1 MTVEQ
6 VYTSRIARLP
16 LLHGDD
22 QPLGRVE
29 DVVLVPPAGGQP
41 PRAIGLVATVQ
52 RRRIF
57 VNIGRVAD
65 VAVSGVRLR
74 GGMVDFGRFELRN
87 GELLASNLYNRVA
100 EGCTVLDIALIPTT
114 DRATGWE
121 VTSVALGGKRGL
133 RRRVADVVSWETVT
147 GLFAG
152 APGASQLATL
162 RSMQP
167 ADLANAVE
175 TMTPARRRL
184 LTEAMADD
192 ELADLLE
199 EMPEADQVRV
209 LEGVDPQRVA
219 DVVEEME
226 PDDAADLLAE
236 LPATQRN
243 GLLELMEDDVA
254 VSLRRLLRYD
264 ATTAGGLMTPQP
276 IVLAPEA
283 SVAEALARVRNPDL
297 PPATAAQ
304 VFVCE
309 PPTTTP
315 TGRYLGVVGFQR
327 LLREAPSMEIG
338 DCVQDASYVRSD
350 LSEDQVAGRLAAYDL
365 VSVAVCDE
373 AERLVGAVTVDDVVD
388 RILPADWRRRR
399 R

>member
-1 MTVEQ
+1 VELEP
-6 VYTSRIARLP
+6 VYTSRVARLP
-16 LLHGDD
+16 LLDSDD
-22 QPLGRVE
+22 QAMGRVE
-29 DVVLVPPAGGQP
+29 DVVLVPPVGGHP
-41 PRAIGLVATVQ
+41 PRAIGLVANVQ

-57 VNIGRVAD
+57 INIGRVAD
-65 VAVSGVRLR
+65 LAVSGVRLR
-74 GGMVDFGRFELRN
+74 GGTVDLRHFELRS
-87 GELLASNLYNRVA
+87 GELLASKLYNRMVDD
-100 EGCTVLDIALIPTT
+100 CPVLDVALVPTT
-114 DRATGWE
+114 DRAAGWE
-121 VTSVALGGKRGL
+121 VTGVALGGRRSL
-133 RRRVADVVSWETVT
+133 RRRVQKIVSWEEATV
-147 GLFAG
+147 LFAG
-152 APGASQLATL
+152 APGASQLASL
-162 RSMQP
+162 RSMHP
-167 ADLANAVE
+167 TDLANAVDA
-175 TMTPARRRL
+175 MTPARRRL
-184 LTEAMADD
+184 LTEAMADE

-199 EMPEADQVRV
+199 EMSEADQVRV
-209 LEGVDPQRVA
+209 LEGVDPQRIA

-236 LPATQRN
+236 LPSTQSD
-243 GLLELMEDDVA
+243 GLLELMDEEVA

-276 IVLAPEA
+276 IVLPPHA
-283 SVAEALARVRNPDL
+283 SVAEALARIRDPDL
-297 PPATAAQ
+297 PPANAAQ

-327 LLREAPSMEIG
+327 LLREAPSMQLSE
-338 DCVQDASYVRSD
+338 CVQDAGYVRAD

-373 AERLVGAVTVDDVVD
+373 AERLVGAVTVDDVMD